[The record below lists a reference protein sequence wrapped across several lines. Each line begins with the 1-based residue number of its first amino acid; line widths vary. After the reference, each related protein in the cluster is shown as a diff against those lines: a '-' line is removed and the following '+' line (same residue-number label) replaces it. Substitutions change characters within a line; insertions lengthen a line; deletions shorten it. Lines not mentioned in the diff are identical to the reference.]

1 MLRHLTLR
9 NITGG
14 AFFAALIF
22 GWLWL
27 AELGAVGLGWQPI
40 GNTAQRIAQAVRP

>member
-14 AFFAALIF
+14 AFFATLIF
-22 GWLWL
+22 GWFWL
-27 AELGAVGLGWQPI
+27 AELGAVGLGWRPI
-40 GNTAQRIAQAVRP
+40 ADATQRIAQAVRP